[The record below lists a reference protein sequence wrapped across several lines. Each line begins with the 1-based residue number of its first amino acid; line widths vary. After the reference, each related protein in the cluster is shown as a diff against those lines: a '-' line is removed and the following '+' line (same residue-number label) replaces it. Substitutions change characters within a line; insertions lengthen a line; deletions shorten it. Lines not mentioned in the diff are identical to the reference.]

1 MNGVRAHFHRSPP
14 PGTMLAMLGDALPR
28 GPVEHVIVR
37 GDTLSDIA
45 SRYNVSLRELRR
57 ENRIKGDRIRV
68 GQVLSIPP
76 SSGS

>member
-1 MNGVRAHFHRSPP
+1 MNGVRSYFRNNPP
-14 PGTMLAMLGDALPR
+14 PGTLLAMGGAGGSR

-45 SRYNVSLRELRR
+45 NRYNVSLRRLRKQ
-57 ENRIKGDRIRV
+57 NRIKGDRIRV
-68 GQVLSIPP
+68 GQVLNIPS